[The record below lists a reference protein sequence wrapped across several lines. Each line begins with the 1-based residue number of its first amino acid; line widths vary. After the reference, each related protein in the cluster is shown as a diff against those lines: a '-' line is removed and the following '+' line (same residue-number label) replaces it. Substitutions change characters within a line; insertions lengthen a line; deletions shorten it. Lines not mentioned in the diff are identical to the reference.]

1 MRECHDKPCLDIFG
15 GRTEVPKTLV
25 FAGDDSH
32 ADDIVQIVRE
42 EFGKGNEFC
51 QKITYRT
58 GKVRV
63 SRPVTREDGTEE
75 TVTEWV
81 SSRWGGPPGPRGTP
95 PSRSSLDDAR
105 QTSDTILSL
114 FRTAYNP
121 RIVVTVDM
129 IATGT
134 DVRPLEILFFLRD
147 VRSLNYFEQMKGRGV
162 RILSSDELRGVTP
175 DAETKDHF
183 LIVDAVG
190 VTNYPLVDSRPLER
204 QPHVP
209 LKKLLEAVALAATDT
224 DLVSSL
230 AAHLAPLHRRVTE
243 KH

>member
-95 PSRSSLDDAR
+95 SSRSSLEGAGE
-105 QTSDTILSL
+105 TSDTILSL

-147 VRSLNYFEQMKGRGV
+147 VRSLNYFEQMKRRGV
-162 RILSSDELRGVTP
+162 RIISPNDLRGVTP
-175 DAETKDHF
+175 DASAKHRF
-183 LIVDAVG
+183 VIADAVG
-190 VTNYPLVDSRPLER
+190 ATDPPLVETRPLER
-204 QPHVP
+204 H
-209 LKKLLEAVALAATDT
+209 
-224 DLVSSL
+224 
-230 AAHLAPLHRRVTE
+230 
-243 KH
+243 